1 MHHDKHTSDTRSFRT
16 PIPVDASGELTAI
29 EVSAGPMRGLLITN
43 ARGGVVFVPD
53 LTVETLLKPAKHEET
68 ALMVAGLLHRL
79 EQLDVGGLAPGEG
92 TLEQRLEAAMT
103 ELEGYLGDVK
113 PDLAGW
119 AADLKDLEVKLTE
132 ISRTACEV
140 LYDGEIPEDE
150 VHPSRAVG
158 HVDRLAG
165 ALRSY
170 HGVRADF
177 MAAVDSEQA
186 TRKVLE
192 EAMGRTPDPARSTA
206 QVARDLIAMLT
217 AIAAGPVVDG
227 GALTEDDKAD
237 EDDFTVADFET
248 AQRRVAELTAEVE
261 RLRKRENLADFI
273 IGTAHPG
280 IAALGKIADELGAA
294 VAGLDIARAHV
305 AEVAGEGSGRALA
318 ELDAVRKLLD
328 VRLLTASEAADA
340 DFIRRAGEAA
350 PRGLTLAQIEAI
362 PGVTR
367 VVNAAPGHLRVM
379 LDVGDTLERVADI
392 RDRLRGSLPETVTL
406 VVQREP
412 GRPPSDMFIWR
423 GDDKVVGETGE
434 RSEVWLW
441 GHDKRDPEGE
451 VGSEREAVDA
461 TWVAELARQAAE
473 GTEGEP

>member
-92 TLEQRLEAAMT
+92 TLEQRIEAAMT

-119 AADLKDLEVKLTE
+119 AADLKDLEVNLTE

-170 HGVRADF
+170 HGARADF

-280 IAALGKIADELGAA
+280 IAALGKIA
-294 VAGLDIARAHV
+294 
-305 AEVAGEGSGRALA
+305 
-318 ELDAVRKLLD
+318 
-328 VRLLTASEAADA
+328 
-340 DFIRRAGEAA
+340 
-350 PRGLTLAQIEAI
+350 GLTLAQIEAI